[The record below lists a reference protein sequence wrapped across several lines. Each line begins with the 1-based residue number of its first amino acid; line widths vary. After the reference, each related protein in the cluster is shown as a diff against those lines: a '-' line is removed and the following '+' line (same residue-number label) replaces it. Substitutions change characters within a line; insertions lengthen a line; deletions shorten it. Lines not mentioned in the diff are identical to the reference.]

1 MKIDDAAR
9 LRVPRQVAWPGR
21 RPAPPGDRPGRPG
34 TRGGPGGLLLDLL
47 LAAALLAVTAW
58 AVALP
63 ARAVAT
69 QLGWRGIAAVYVASA
84 CRQIPSPDETGR
96 DRRLCTGDLSTDD
109 GLTLLRSAVPL
120 ESQDAQ
126 PGRPLTVR
134 LDPDGAI
141 VHPRLADAALL
152 ESGAA
157 GLAAL
162 GAGAVR
168 VLGVRRGRRV
178 LAIPGAWGFCGLG
191 ALSLLSLALA
201 LLIWLVQLTG

>member
-84 CRQIPSPDETGR
+84 CRQIPSPTRRAGTGGCAPGTCPPTTGSPCCA
-96 DRRLCTGDLSTDD
+96 RRSRWSPRTPS
-109 GLTLLRSAVPL
+109 
-120 ESQDAQ
+120 
-126 PGRPLTVR
+126 
-134 LDPDGAI
+134 PDG
-141 VHPRLADAALL
+141 R
-152 ESGAA
+152 
-157 GLAAL
+157 
-162 GAGAVR
+162 
-168 VLGVRRGRRV
+168 
-178 LAIPGAWGFCGLG
+178 
-191 ALSLLSLALA
+191 
-201 LLIWLVQLTG
+201 